1 MTSSRTNCDEAELWS
16 RLLGCS
22 SQIARQINR
31 RLRDRFGYSI
41 ARLHVLEALSASR
54 KGLALSHL
62 AGALMVPQS
71 NVTALVNELVKMDHV
86 RRVTA
91 QADRRVQVALL
102 TKAGRAILRR
112 LRAEQVLSLSELL
125 MHVPRKDIASLLMNL
140 TRLERAV
147 SSNLRFDGK
156 RRIAR
161 KKKP

>member
-1 MTSSRTNCDEAELWS
+1 
-16 RLLGCS
+16 
-22 SQIARQINR
+22 
-31 RLRDRFGYSI
+31 
-41 ARLHVLEALSASR
+41 
-54 KGLALSHL
+54 
-62 AGALMVPQS
+62 MVPQS